1 MCYDISLTSSIKK
14 LEKYFAN
21 TIMDDQLNLDFD
33 MAHNMTHII
42 GHAHSEHPVF
52 YIPTNDTLPHCKL
65 MEWGVIPFYVKD
77 ELAYKKQRSSMLNI
91 RSERILDDTKSYWYK
106 IKNRRCLIPI
116 TGFYEHREVAGFTK
130 KIPYYLGLKAQPL
143 FFVPGLYSVA
153 ELPDKSTGE
162 MIKRYTYGIITRPAN
177 DLMKQV
183 HNGGEN
189 KWRMPLMLPFD
200 LSEKWFQK
208 DLPEA
213 EMSAILNY
221 EMPSGQMNYHTVFT
235 IRSNKLRPDDKEKN
249 SFYQWE
255 NLPELLG

>member
-52 YIPTNDTLPHCKL
+52 YIPTNDTLPHGKL

-91 RSERILDDTKSYWYK
+91 RSERILNDTKSYWFK

-130 KIPYYLGLKAQPL
+130 KNSIL
-143 FFVPGLYSVA
+143 FRP
-153 ELPDKSTGE
+153 ESTTFIFCSRIVFSSRIAGQNN
-162 MIKRYTYGIITRPAN
+162 RRN
-177 DLMKQV
+177 D
-183 HNGGEN
+183 
-189 KWRMPLMLPFD
+189 
-200 LSEKWFQK
+200 
-208 DLPEA
+208 
-213 EMSAILNY
+213 
-221 EMPSGQMNYHTVFT
+221 
-235 IRSNKLRPDDKEKN
+235 
-249 SFYQWE
+249 
-255 NLPELLG
+255 

>member
-1 MCYDISLTSSIKK
+1 
-14 LEKYFAN
+14 
-21 TIMDDQLNLDFD
+21 
-33 MAHNMTHII
+33 
-42 GHAHSEHPVF
+42 
-52 YIPTNDTLPHCKL
+52 
-65 MEWGVIPFYVKD
+65 
-77 ELAYKKQRSSMLNI
+77 
-91 RSERILDDTKSYWYK
+91 
-106 IKNRRCLIPI
+106 
-116 TGFYEHREVAGFTK
+116 
-130 KIPYYLGLKAQPL
+130 
-143 FFVPGLYSVA
+143 
-153 ELPDKSTGE
+153 